1 MLLKSL
7 LDYERRIAVL
17 AGAGVSLDSPSNLL
31 DGWSFMFETLRRIC
45 PPEID
50 DMIRHSSAEL
60 KKDKAWKKSW
70 VLSILDLP
78 DSPFHRPGEQLRFEV
93 LMAELVQS
101 GMDPELSVL
110 KC

>member
-1 MLLKSL
+1 MLKSL
-7 LDYERRIAVL
+7 LDKNKKIAVL

-31 DGWSFMFETLRRIC
+31 DGWSFMFEALHRVC

-50 DMIRHSSAEL
+50 DMLRRSSAEL
-60 KKDKAWKKSW
+60 KNDGAWKRSW

-78 DSPFHRPGEQLRFEV
+78 HAPFHRPGEQLRFEV

-101 GMDPELSVL
+101 GLDPELRVL
-110 KC
+110 NV